1 MKCKGCYHFHIRQE
15 PLRDSGGGI
24 PWDFGMAECDLYN
37 LVVDFASH
45 RKLNKLECVWDESG
59 QSDSSR
65 QGTKKA
71 LSWE

>member
-1 MKCKGCYHFHIRQE
+1 MKCVDCVHFHIRQE
-15 PLRDSGGGI
+15 PLRDGGGI

>member
-1 MKCKGCYHFHIRQE
+1 MKCVDCVHFHIRQE

-24 PWDFGMAECDLYN
+24 PWDFGMAECDKHN

-45 RKLNKLECVWDESG
+45 RKLNKLECVENESG

-71 LSWE
+71 LSRE